1 MLSEY
6 TIYREVFCKMIL
18 SLCTFSKEKRFLC
31 RLHRNVF
38 YVFESFINVDQGRNG
53 STILARG
60 EKLIWGYFLF
70 SLMHRPRTLFFDVE
84 IVSIVFIYIQMSQ
97 KFFFRYQKKKN
108 QFMLQHRTYI
118 LIIYLSDTL
127 DLVAMTNKQHVHF
140 CVKTIK
146 QVYPTLHQIVLT
158 NLYFSNYHA
167 SRKDR
172 I

>member
-1 MLSEY
+1 
-6 TIYREVFCKMIL
+6 
-18 SLCTFSKEKRFLC
+18 
-31 RLHRNVF
+31 
-38 YVFESFINVDQGRNG
+38 
-53 STILARG
+53 
-60 EKLIWGYFLF
+60 
-70 SLMHRPRTLFFDVE
+70 
-84 IVSIVFIYIQMSQ
+84 
-97 KFFFRYQKKKN
+97 
-108 QFMLQHRTYI
+108 MLQHRTYI